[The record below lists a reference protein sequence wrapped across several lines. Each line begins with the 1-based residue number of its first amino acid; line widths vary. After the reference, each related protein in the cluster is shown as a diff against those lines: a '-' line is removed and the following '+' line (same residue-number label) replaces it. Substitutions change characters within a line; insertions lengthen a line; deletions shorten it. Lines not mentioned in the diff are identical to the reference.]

1 MATAASYHQRYRP
14 GQGTSMDKCN
24 TWPSNPEGL
33 PMTTMAN
40 EGQSTPVHANNSN
53 VPFAPIL
60 FQGETVMALP
70 AQWVF
75 AHLTPS
81 RVDQFVTTEDL
92 LRSTYQTTPPPPL
105 LMLPASTASMGLGS
119 IASSGGGNG
128 SLMVVDPLAE
138 YESGARLEAQGRAT
152 DMSLDIA
159 MAMQDQRP
167 MYFVLSRFQPPNVTH
182 VGAVPLPSMPPP
194 QPTEEHLHDMLMV
207 PDIYTMDNLPRDD
220 SISMGAFHGAG
231 MTISPADTMNSPLHS
246 SLTPTMAAL
255 SAAKPNM
262 IGSPYLSTKD
272 EPGEGE
278 GCDYDDYDDENEP
291 DDNDNEMDE
300 DDDNDIDKN
309 DRSSSIDNT
318 TANDND
324 NDNDAKLKSKRNECS
339 VCHKTFT
346 RRSNLKTHERLHTRT
361 HAVACP
367 LCGCTFSR
375 QPDLNRHLL
384 AIHEGARSHSCDKC
398 GRSFSRKDAWR
409 VHQTSCRR
417 NTPQL
422 E

>member
-1 MATAASYHQRYRP
+1 MLMATATSYHQRYRP
-14 GQGTSMDKCN
+14 GQGINMDRCN
-24 TWPSNPEGL
+24 TWPLNPEGI
-33 PMTTMAN
+33 PMTTTN
-40 EGQSTPVHANNSN
+40 ESQGTPAHSNTSN

-60 FQGETVMALP
+60 FQGENVMALP

-75 AHLTPS
+75 AHLTPT
-81 RVDQFVTTEDL
+81 RVEQFVTAEDI
-92 LRSTYQTTPPPPL
+92 LRSSYQTVQPPPPPL

-119 IASSGGGNG
+119 TTGGSGNG
-128 SLMVVDPLAE
+128 SLVIDALAE

-152 DMSLDIA
+152 NMSLDIA

-167 MYFVLSRFQPPNVTH
+167 MYFVLSRFQPPNITH
-182 VGAVPLPSMPPP
+182 VATVPSPPIPPP
-194 QPTEEHLHDMLMV
+194 QPTEENLHDMLMV
-207 PDIYTMDNLPRDD
+207 SDMYTMDNLPRDD
-220 SISMGAFHGAG
+220 SISMGSFDRAG

-246 SLTPTMAAL
+246 SLTPAMTAL
-255 SAAKPNM
+255 SAATPNM
-262 IGSPYLSTKD
+262 IGSPYLPTKD
-272 EPGEGE
+272 KPDEGE
-278 GCDYDDYDDENEP
+278 GCDYDDDDDEQDDEN
-291 DDNDNEMDE
+291 DNDMDE
-300 DDDNDIDKN
+300 DDDNDNDKDN
-309 DRSSSIDNT
+309 HGSSIDN
-318 TANDND
+318 NMING
-324 NDNDAKLKSKRNECS
+324 NDNDAKLKSKLNECS

-384 AIHEGARSHSCDKC
+384 AIHQGARSHSCEKC

-409 VHQTSCRR
+409 VHQSSCKRT
-417 NTPQL
+417 TPQT